1 MYARAPASQFLPHN
15 SSASQSMF
23 VVSMQMDAYL
33 KRSRLVPFLSK
44 WGHGKWF
51 LGGGGGAGGARPN
64 FGPPGQSFFFLPPA
78 AHIIIHNAIRII
90 NNNRLGTGGEVL
102 GKVQF
107 LARAQNCVTCVRA
120 VVG

>member
-51 LGGGGGAGGARPN
+51 LGGGGGQGVP
-64 FGPPGQSFFFLPPA
+64 
-78 AHIIIHNAIRII
+78 
-90 NNNRLGTGGEVL
+90 
-102 GKVQF
+102 
-107 LARAQNCVTCVRA
+107 AQNLDPPSTSYFLCLLLHT
-120 VVG
+120 